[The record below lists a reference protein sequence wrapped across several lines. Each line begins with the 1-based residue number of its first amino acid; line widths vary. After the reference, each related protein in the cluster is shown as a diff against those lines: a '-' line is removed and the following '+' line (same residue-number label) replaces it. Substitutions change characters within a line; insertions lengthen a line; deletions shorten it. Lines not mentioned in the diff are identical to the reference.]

1 MRAADKLLLGVLLG
15 AALILACGCKRMV
28 TPGPVQMVN
37 DADAR
42 AANGDFL
49 AAVSLYES
57 ALDGSPGSAEIHY
70 KAALLY
76 DDKMKE
82 PLHAMHHFKRYLT
95 LAPSGPR
102 AEEVKNYLKRDELEL
117 LTMLSGDSVISRAEA
132 TRLKNENLSLRQQL
146 EERRLA
152 ETRAAA
158 ANRETPARATRAKSS
173 SRSKR
178 TTQR

>member
-1 MRAADKLLLGVLLG
+1 MRTADKLLLGMVVG
-15 AALILACGCKRMV
+15 AVLILSCGCKRMV
-28 TPGPVQMVN
+28 TPGGVQMVN

-49 AAVSLYES
+49 AAISLYER

-70 KAALLY
+70 KVALLY

-82 PLHAMHHFKRYLT
+82 PLHAIHHFKRYLT

-117 LTMLSGDSVISRAEA
+117 LTTLSGDSVLSRAEA

-158 ANRETPARATRAKSS
+158 TNREPPARATRAKNS